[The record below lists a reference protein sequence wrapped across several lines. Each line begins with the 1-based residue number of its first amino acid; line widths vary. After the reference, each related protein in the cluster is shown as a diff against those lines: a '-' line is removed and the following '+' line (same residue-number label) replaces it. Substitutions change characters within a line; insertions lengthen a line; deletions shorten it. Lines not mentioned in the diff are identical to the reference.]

1 MIRRLDCGGK
11 WLLALLACAAENCL
25 TDKLYVESDDDFQE
39 KIQAKHSGLYF
50 IRMKN
55 HKCEELVVVQIMLWQ
70 KAYLVWFYS
79 LIFPKITIWTMTQAQ
94 LKVDSLQL
102 DTW

>member
-25 TDKLYVESDDDFQE
+25 TDKLYVESDDEFKE
-39 KIQAKHSGLYF
+39 KIQAKQSGLYF

-55 HKCEELVVVQIMLWQ
+55 HKCEELVVV
-70 KAYLVWFYS
+70 
-79 LIFPKITIWTMTQAQ
+79 
-94 LKVDSLQL
+94 
-102 DTW
+102 